1 MKKVFVKITWESAE
15 SGGRKAA
22 PEGASYIAVV
32 RFKGQSEADWKKN
45 AWSLR
50 LEFLDPEEKMEGNSC
65 YAFAAF
71 LSNAAPS
78 ELLSPDAEFKLYEG
92 NRPVA
97 DVKVLL
103 SKRQI
108 DQLVAHAA

>member
-1 MKKVFVKITWESAE
+1 MKKVFVKITWKSAE
-15 SGGRKAA
+15 SGGRKTA
-22 PEGASYIAVV
+22 PEGASYVAVI

-50 LEFLDPEEKMEGNSC
+50 LEFLDTEENMRGNSC

-71 LSNAAPS
+71 LSDAAPN
-78 ELLSPDAEFKLYEG
+78 ELLSPDAEFELYEG
-92 NRPVA
+92 NRSVA
-97 DVKVLL
+97 EVQVLL
-103 SKRQI
+103 SKHLI